1 MIGGS
6 VHAQFAR
13 YFLRDRRKLWSKC
26 LNFLA
31 RIIFNFNSD
40 GTGSVCPM
48 EVQSRSPILQ
58 RNAEAVNLILSKKSD
73 KASVC

>member
-6 VHAQFAR
+6 VHAQFAS
-13 YFLRDRRKLWSKC
+13 YFLRDRRKLSSKC

-48 EVQSRSPILQ
+48 KVQSRSPILQ
-58 RNAEAVNLILSKKSD
+58 RNAEAVTSILSKKSE